1 MDKKRRARQHPHQ
14 WWTED
19 EIEQLR
25 EWSAEALTSKEIGK
39 RLNRSVPAID
49 ASCLRHGIRKCLKFP
64 IRDPK
69 ILAQV
74 IKFRMCGWNLADIAF
89 VFGTSLVQVSRF
101 LSING
106 FSGRWYVAPK
116 EREKYRQWSEVEL
129 ARLRK
134 CLKRE
139 YPLKQILAEFPH
151 RAEKGVEKQIQK
163 MTRFWFTPAEKAE
176 RQALREK
183 YLQWRVY

>member
-1 MDKKRRARQHPHQ
+1 MKKRGERQHPHQ

-25 EWSAEALTSKEIGK
+25 EWSAEGLTSKEIGK
-39 RLNRSVPAID
+39 RLNRSVPAIT
-49 ASCLRHGIRKCLKFP
+49 ASCLRHGIQKSSKFP
-64 IRDPK
+64 KRDPK

-74 IKFRMCGWNLADIAF
+74 IKFRMCGWRMVDIAF
-89 VFGTSLVQVSRF
+89 VFGTNLSQVCR
-101 LSING
+101 LLRING
-106 FSGRWYVAPK
+106 FRGRWHVAPK
-116 EREKYRQWSEVEL
+116 KCEKYRRWSEVEL

-139 YPLKQILAEFPH
+139 YPLKQIQAEFPH
-151 RAEKGVEKQIQK
+151 RAEKGVEKQIK
-163 MTRFWFTPAEKAE
+163 RMTRFWFTPEEQAE